1 MGILVIC
8 SYKIRRGCEAEARR
22 LLKEHMSLLRRHGLV
37 TDRPAIQGK
46 GAAGTVVEIF
56 EWESAEKSRLAPSI
70 PEIGAHWKAMAEA
83 MNFTP
88 LALLPEALRPFANFT
103 ALD

>member
-8 SYKIRRGCEAEARR
+8 SYRIRRGHEAEARR
-22 LLKEHMSLLRRHGLV
+22 LLEEHVPLLRRHGLI

-46 GAAGTVVEIF
+46 GVADTLIEIF
-56 EWESAEKSRLAPSI
+56 EWESVEKSRLAPSI
-70 PEIGAHWKAMAEA
+70 PEIGAHWQAMAEA

-88 LALLPEALRPFANFT
+88 LALLPEAQRPFANFM

>member
-8 SYKIRRGCEAEARR
+8 SYRIRRDRRADALR
-22 LLKEHMSLLRRHGLV
+22 LLKEHVPLLRRHGLI
-37 TDRPAIQGK
+37 TGRPAIQGK
-46 GAAGTVVEIF
+46 GAADTVVEIF
-56 EWESAEKSRLAPSI
+56 EWESAEKSRQAPSI
-70 PEIGAHWKAMAEA
+70 PEIAAHWKAMAEA

-88 LALLPEALRPFANFT
+88 LALLPEAQRPFANFK